1 VTYNGF
7 KCNLAN
13 WNNNN
18 NDWSYVKAGSKN
30 YTSVAT
36 ITTASPIPEEM
47 LSVTMKVDAITAS
60 KINSIKLYVS
70 TNSDFTGSETY
81 NVTPKTGDLVFNITS
96 PVKNAYYKIEVDC
109 QKGSSNGLIQVSKV
123 VFAN

>member
-1 VTYNGF
+1 M
-7 KCNLAN
+7 
-13 WNNNN
+13 
-18 NDWSYVKAGSKN
+18 KAGSKKFA
-30 YTSVAT
+30 SVAT

-47 LSVTMKVDAITAS
+47 LSVTMKVDAITTS
-60 KINSIKLYVS
+60 MINSIKLYVS

-81 NVTPKTGDLVFNITS
+81 NVTPKKGDLVFNITS

-109 QKGSSNGLIQVSKV
+109 KQGSSNGLIQVSQV